1 MKGKLYINEFCAL
14 NVPTGPHY
22 GHGKGVIKAEKNWAY
37 LFPCNTQTSS
47 DTLCTMTALSRHSI
61 LCVYHASLLLEVIL
75 MGEVQANIEDN
86 LVQQMF
92 QALFVILCPLWK
104 VKIIFLSGL

>member
-1 MKGKLYINEFCAL
+1 MAMEKGSLKRKKTK
-14 NVPTGPHY
+14 TGHICSHATP
-22 GHGKGVIKAEKNWAY
+22 KPVQI
-37 LFPCNTQTSS
+37 
-47 DTLCTMTALSRHSI
+47 LCVLMSALSRHSI
-61 LCVYHASLLLEVIL
+61 LCVYHASLLLEIIL